1 MLSGGKKSLRNDMA
15 ILGDLVNIS
24 WIFYMDSMIFYYV
37 WIFSFF
43 FFFFRCIR
51 RVFRNNY
58 LYYILN
64 IVFYII

>member
-43 FFFFRCIR
+43 FFFLD
-51 RVFRNNY
+51 VFGEY
-58 LYYILN
+58 LE
-64 IVFYII
+64 IIICTIY

>member
-43 FFFFRCIR
+43 FFFFLD
-51 RVFRNNY
+51 VSGEY
-58 LYYILN
+58 LE
-64 IVFYII
+64 IIICTIY